1 MGAASGADRR
11 RAAAAQ
17 AAAPP
22 PENWAAYHSGL
33 PPRVDLRLSRCFP
46 YADVPDQGDS
56 VSCVAQ
62 AFSAALYCAQV
73 ASNGAR
79 PLARGGATASW
90 LPDAEQM
97 FSRALAESPDRHKG
111 VSFASVIAHMQS
123 IYGDGLR
130 SAGARVV
137 DNLPNDVLILKLALA
152 AGSTVVAG
160 YQVNPTIQEFHT
172 SAESREA
179 HGFVLPPF
187 WREPLPVSAHAVL
200 LVGYDDAVGCFLAR
214 NSWGPSWGAD
224 GHFLIRYRDVQDEDA
239 FTDLVAVGPWEPPSP
254 SS

>member
-1 MGAASGADRR
+1 MGAALGAGGR
-11 RAAAAQ
+11 RAAAH
-17 AAAPP
+17 AAVPP

-73 ASNGAR
+73 ASDGAK
-79 PLARGGATASW
+79 PLARGAW

-111 VSFASVIAHMQS
+111 VSFASVIAHMHS

-137 DNLPNDVLILKLALA
+137 ENLPNDVLTLKLALA

-179 HGFVLPPF
+179 HGYVLPPF

-239 FTDLVAVGPWEPPSP
+239 FTDLVAVGPWQ
-254 SS
+254 SSSS